1 MGVAFA
7 DIVKRASDLETP
19 RAAVVKGFLEQARQK
34 RQKANE
40 FIREVRQLQ
49 TRLEGLPSTS
59 AILQD
64 PDLLRVVLLSAGFS
78 QKALSHLKEDER
90 KEIASEMLRDLG
102 EAQGDFASD
111 ILYRYLLTQGD
122 SLGGSMRNVV
132 GASAQRAFTAMV
144 LESLQSAGV
153 NPRTESWEENGKTQ
167 GIAWND
173 RKMLFDKTPK
183 FVRKNV
189 DVILL
194 WTDPPIEGSLNQIE
208 DKGRY
213 LAAGEL
219 KGGIDPAGA
228 DEHWKTAKT
237 ALDRIRKAFRPG
249 RTPCLFF
256 AGVAIER
263 EMAKELYRDVKEG
276 NLSFAANL
284 TSEEQTRALISWL
297 IAL

>member
-1 MGVAFA
+1 
-7 DIVKRASDLETP
+7 
-19 RAAVVKGFLEQARQK
+19 
-34 RQKANE
+34 
-40 FIREVRQLQ
+40 
-49 TRLEGLPSTS
+49 
-59 AILQD
+59 LQD
-64 PDLLRVVLLSAGFS
+64 PVLLRVVLLSAGFS

-90 KEIASEMLRDLG
+90 TEIASETLRDLG
-102 EAQGDFASD
+102 EAQGDFVSD
-111 ILYRYLLTQGD
+111 ILYRYLLTLGD

-132 GASAQRAFTAMV
+132 GASAQRAFTVMV

-153 NPRTESWEENGKTQ
+153 NPRIEKGEENGKIQ
-167 GIAWND
+167 GIAWSD
-173 RKMLFDKTPK
+173 RKMLFDRTPK
-183 FVRKNV
+183 FVKKNV

-194 WTDPPIEGSLNQIE
+194 RTDPPVEGSPDQIE
-208 DKGRY
+208 DKDRY

-237 ALDRIRKAFRPG
+237 ALDRVRKAFRSG
-249 RTPCLFF
+249 RAPCLFF

-263 EMAKELYRDVKEG
+263 EMARELYRDVKKG

-284 TSEEQTRALISWL
+284 TSEEQTHALISWL